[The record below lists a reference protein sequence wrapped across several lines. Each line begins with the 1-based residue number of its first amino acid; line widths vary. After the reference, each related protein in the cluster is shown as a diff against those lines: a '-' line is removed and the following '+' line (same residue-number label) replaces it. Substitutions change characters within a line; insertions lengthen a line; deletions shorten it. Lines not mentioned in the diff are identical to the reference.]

1 VSDADH
7 SVTLRAM
14 TDADVPQV
22 VAIQEPASVVGLA
35 SVFPQA
41 EFPFPRDDVARRWLE
56 EIGTPGIDCH
66 VVVNGEAVVG
76 FAAIR
81 DDEMLHFG
89 IAIEHWGSGIAQ
101 QAHDAVIDLM
111 GRRGVVRAWLRV
123 FTGNGRG
130 RAFYE
135 RRGWRSTG
143 ERTRSTFAPNPEL
156 LGYERNL
163 KDGSAMVHE

>member
-1 VSDADH
+1 VSGAER

-22 VAIQEPASVVGLA
+22 VAIQEPASIVGLA
-35 SVFPQA
+35 SVFPQSG
-41 EFPFPRDDVARRWLE
+41 FPFPRDDVARRWLE

-81 DDEMLHFG
+81 DE
-89 IAIEHWGSGIAQ
+89 
-101 QAHDAVIDLM
+101 AHDAVIDRM
-111 GRRGVVRAWLRV
+111 RRRGVVRAWLRV

-135 RRGWRSTG
+135 RLGLAFDR
-143 ERTRSTFAPNPEL
+143 RTHAQHIRAQPGTPSL
-156 LGYERNL
+156 
-163 KDGSAMVHE
+163 